1 MTDIHSISIHTPAPS
16 DFLIEKSPYY
26 EPVANECAIFEASH
40 KQHVPILLKGPT
52 GCGKTRFIHH
62 MAHKLQRPLITVSCH
77 EDLSASDLI
86 GRFLIKGSEVFWSD
100 GPMTAA
106 VRMGAILYLDEVVE
120 ARKDTIVAIHSLT
133 DHRRSLSIDKLATN
147 IFASDDFSLVISYNP
162 GYQSLL
168 KELKPSTR
176 QRFISLSFDYP
187 NPEKE
192 TLIIHKESGLPTDL
206 ALLLAKLA
214 QKIRH
219 LTTRGLNEGVS
230 TRLLV
235 HAARLMQGGISTH
248 DACRVAFTQTLSD
261 DPVLCSSIAQLIL
274 DFFPENPPTI

>member
-1 MTDIHSISIHTPAPS
+1 MKNISSLRIQTPS
-16 DFLIEKSPYY
+16 STEFQIEHLPYY
-26 EPVANECAIFEASH
+26 EQIHNECRIFTAAYNNRIP
-40 KQHVPILLKGPT
+40 VLLKGPT
-52 GCGKTRFIHH
+52 GCGKTRFVHH
-62 MAHKLQRPLITVSCH
+62 MAYTLKRPLITISCH

-86 GRFLIKGSEVFWSD
+86 GRFLIQGSEVFWSD

-133 DHRRSLSIDKLATN
+133 DHRRTLSIDKLAVN
-147 IFASDDFSLVISYNP
+147 IQASADFMLVISYNP

-176 QRFISLSFDYP
+176 QRFVSLAFQYP
-187 NPEKE
+187 SIEKE
-192 TLIIHKESGLPTDL
+192 AEIIHTESGLDTNTST
-206 ALLLAKLA
+206 LLARLA

-219 LTTRGLNEGVS
+219 LKERGLQEGVS

-235 HAARLMQGGISTH
+235 HAGRLINSGLPHH
-248 DACRVAFTQTLSD
+248 DACHAAFTQTLSD
-261 DPVLCSSIAQLIL
+261 DPVLCSSIEQLIL
-274 DFFPENPPTI
+274 DFFPTHS

>member
-1 MTDIHSISIHTPAPS
+1 MTNPS
-16 DFLIEKSPYY
+16 SLRIQSPLASEFHIESLPYY
-26 EPVANECAIFEASH
+26 EQINDECNVFTAAYTNRI
-40 KQHVPILLKGPT
+40 PILLKGPT
-52 GCGKTRFIHH
+52 GCGKTRFVHH
-62 MAHKLQRPLITVSCH
+62 MAYTLKRPLITISCH

-86 GRFLIKGSEVFWSD
+86 GRFLIQGSEVFWSD

-133 DHRRSLSIDKLATN
+133 DHRRTLSIDKLAVN
-147 IFASDDFSLVISYNP
+147 IQASEDFMLVISYNP

-176 QRFISLSFDYP
+176 QRFISLAFQYP
-187 NPEKE
+187 SIEKE
-192 TLIIHKESGLPTDL
+192 AEIIHTESGLNIETST
-206 ALLLAKLA
+206 LLARLA

-219 LTTRGLNEGVS
+219 LRERGLQEGVS

-235 HAARLMQGGISTH
+235 HAGRLIHSGLPLH
-248 DACRVAFTQTLSD
+248 AACNAAFTQTLSD
-261 DPVLCSSIAQLIL
+261 DPVLCASIEQLIL
-274 DFFPENPPTI
+274 DFFPVQP